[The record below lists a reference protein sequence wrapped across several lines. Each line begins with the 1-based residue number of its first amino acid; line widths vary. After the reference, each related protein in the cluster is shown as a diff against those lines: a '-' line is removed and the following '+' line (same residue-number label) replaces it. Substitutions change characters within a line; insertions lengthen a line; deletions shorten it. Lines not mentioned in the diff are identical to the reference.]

1 MKNLE
6 LYDYKLEALYQG
18 DVFSEEII
26 ESFKIG
32 ALDKWS
38 KELKNRIIQD
48 NIDIIR
54 SCKKLH
60 NYENMNELD
69 ELVWIKI
76 NNLKHYIMKD
86 TLSKKS
92 LFTQIKDALENKE
105 YKTASNLQLEMKEKM
120 KEIQQLYIKYSKNIF

>member
-1 MKNLE
+1 
-6 LYDYKLEALYQG
+6 
-18 DVFSEEII
+18 
-26 ESFKIG
+26 
-32 ALDKWS
+32 
-38 KELKNRIIQD
+38 
-48 NIDIIR
+48 
-54 SCKKLH
+54 
-60 NYENMNELD
+60 MNELD

>member
-6 LYDYKLEALYQG
+6 TYSYKLESLSQG
-18 DVFSEEII
+18 NVFSNAII
-26 ESFKIG
+26 NSFKTG

-60 NYENMNELD
+60 NNENMDALD
-69 ELVWIKI
+69 EVVWNSI
-76 NNLKHYIMKD
+76 NDLRHYVMKD
-86 TLSKKS
+86 TLTKKS
-92 LFTQIKDALENKE
+92 LFTQIKDALESGDYEK
-105 YKTASNLQLEMKEKM
+105 ASNLQLEMKDKM
-120 KEIQQLYIKYSKNIF
+120 KEIQQSYIQYQKNIF